1 MLLCVDDV
9 FNASHVYYNP
19 LDFAFGRGMKD
30 GFGNFETEETFYARA
45 MLAKVAEPASI
56 FILAAGLFGFAMQ
69 KCITK

>member
-1 MLLCVDDV
+1 
-9 FNASHVYYNP
+9 
-19 LDFAFGRGMKD
+19 MKD